1 VGSLFFD
8 FFLKFWCS
16 EKLKCRKLRYR
27 PPYRDS
33 PRNPANFGVLVN
45 SQIQMCLLA
54 FTLPLPEPAQN
65 PIQTMRLLER
75 NNASEISLT
84 KYLVGDPV
92 CHTLAHVGADTEEVS
107 FKDLMDGTGK
117 SKPGYDKIHFCL
129 DVSCY
134 WEFMRGKMLHFLEQ
148 LCSIERYCLIGTV
161 VAFGWLTF

>member
-92 CHTLAHVGADTEEVS
+92 CHTLAHVGS
-107 FKDLMDGTGK
+107 GYRRGQLQRPDGW
-117 SKPGYDKIHFCL
+117 Y
-129 DVSCY
+129 
-134 WEFMRGKMLHFLEQ
+134 RQEQ
-148 LCSIERYCLIGTV
+148 AWLRQDPLLLRCVLLLGVHAREN
-161 VAFGWLTF
+161 VAFS